1 MSLLPT
7 RIWLY
12 ISFSP
17 PQNQT
22 TDTLRR
28 TGWASMPGPV
38 IIEQNLASGASCESD
53 GRCQRPA
60 FVILDQAIIG
70 KSGAEGDF
78 LDSVRQTLD
87 RRSPSSCPSFL
98 GLRRQTGQN
107 DCQTGKR
114 ISAALVQRAI
124 GGGPA
129 AAG

>member
-12 ISFSP
+12 ISFYP

-53 GRCQRPA
+53 GRCHRPRA
-60 FVILDQAIIG
+60 HA
-70 KSGAEGDF
+70 SNRS
-78 LDSVRQTLD
+78 DSRARPTTTRFGLEMGVCVSADEALRLSNLAG
-87 RRSPSSCPSFL
+87 RSTSDL
-98 GLRRQTGQN
+98 
-107 DCQTGKR
+107 
-114 ISAALVQRAI
+114 
-124 GGGPA
+124 
-129 AAG
+129 

>member
-12 ISFSP
+12 ISFYP

-38 IIEQNLASGASCESD
+38 IIEQNLASGASKRWPLPKARL
-53 GRCQRPA
+53 G
-60 FVILDQAIIG
+60 VIFDQAIIG
-70 KSGAEGDF
+70 KSGAEGDL

-87 RRSPSSCPSFL
+87 ERPPANCPAIRGS
-98 GLRRQTGQN
+98 GRQTAQ
-107 DCQTGKR
+107 DD
-114 ISAALVQRAI
+114 
-124 GGGPA
+124 
-129 AAG
+129 

>member
-1 MSLLPT
+1 MSLLL
-7 RIWLY
+7 IIMWLNIPFY
-12 ISFSP
+12 P

-60 FVILDQAIIG
+60 FVILDQAITE
-70 KSGAEGDF
+70 KSGAEGDL

-87 RRSPSSCPSFL
+87 ERSPAKCLAIL
-98 GLRRQTGQN
+98 G
-107 DCQTGKR
+107 
-114 ISAALVQRAI
+114 
-124 GGGPA
+124 
-129 AAG
+129 

>member
-7 RIWLY
+7 TTWLY
-12 ISFSP
+12 ISFYP

-22 TDTLRR
+22 IDTLRR

-38 IIEQNLASGASCESD
+38 IIEQNLASGASCKSD

-70 KSGAEGDF
+70 KSGAEGDL

-87 RRSPSSCPSFL
+87 ERSPANCPAIRGS
-98 GLRRQTGQN
+98 RRQ
-107 DCQTGKR
+107 
-114 ISAALVQRAI
+114 I
-124 GGGPA
+124 GRD
-129 AAG
+129 